1 MNQDLLFQCLGVT
14 ADNASPNNVMIDELV
29 DMLPNFPGQV
39 NHCHCFLHIV
49 NLIAKTL
56 LKQFDVPKKDAESV
70 LDDAERELLD
80 LAAGINL
87 EEMVT
92 VAEAGAGNKDD
103 EENNNIEGWV
113 DEMALLSDDERAAL
127 CKNVRP
133 VRLVL

>member
-1 MNQDLLFQCLGVT
+1 
-14 ADNASPNNVMIDELV
+14 MIDELV

-56 LKQFDVPKKDAESV
+56 LKQFDVPKKDAESA

-133 VRLVL
+133 VRLVLVKVSNK